1 MEHTG
6 NRPINIQ
13 ARLQE
18 KNNTTSALEALTQQR
33 VPIPLTRRHVLP
45 DKEGKLVV
53 DQCIPSTLCFPSP
66 TEDPVSSGQCPLCK
80 GVGFLRVDVPYGHPQ
95 FGKPIA
101 CICKQAEWA
110 EKRKQQLAAMSN
122 LEAFRDKD
130 FTSFNWRVPGVQ
142 EAFREALSFAQCYKG
157 WLLLIGPNGC
167 GKTHLAAAIAN
178 HCLSLEKEILFIT
191 TPDLLDHLRATF
203 APTSPVAYDKLFWH
217 VRKAEILVIDDL
229 GSEQSSSW
237 AEEKLFQLFNH
248 RYNWRLPTVITA
260 NANGLKAVDVRISSR
275 LSDTG
280 LVHTVVMDEA
290 EDYRPYKPAHKV
302 VDSVQSTYLPNG
314 RKEGGAQPTEHKAKQ
329 NRSDI
334 HKSMK
339 P

>member
-1 MEHTG
+1 M
-6 NRPINIQ
+6 
-13 ARLQE
+13 
-18 KNNTTSALEALTQQR
+18 NTASDVCQICYGA
-33 VPIPLTRRHVLP
+33 
-45 DKEGKLVV
+45 GY
-53 DQCIPSTLCFPSP
+53 
-66 TEDPVSSGQCPLCK
+66 
-80 GVGFLRVDVPYGHPQ
+80 LRADVPYGHPQ

-101 CICKQAEWA
+101 CVCKQAEWA

-130 FTSFNWRVPGVQ
+130 FLGFNWRVPGVQ
-142 EAFREALSFAQCYKG
+142 EAFREALSFAQCYEG
-157 WLLLIGPNGC
+157 WLLLVGPNGC

-178 HCLSLEKEILFIT
+178 YCLSLEKEILFIT
-191 TPDLLDHLRATF
+191 APDLLDHLRATF

-217 VRKAEILVIDDL
+217 VREAETLVIDDL

-260 NANGLKAVDVRISSR
+260 NANGLKDVDVRISSR

-280 LVHTVVMDEA
+280 LVRTVVMDEA
-290 EDYRPYKPAHKV
+290 EDYRPYKPTHKV
-302 VDSVQSTYLPNG
+302 VDLEQPIYPPNG
-314 RKEGGAQPTEHKAKQ
+314 RKRGGVQPIKYEAKQ
-329 NRSDI
+329 SRSNI
-334 HKSMK
+334 HKGMK